1 MTDAENDAENDD
13 TTRGQA
19 PTAADLYAILYVSTA
34 ARLLSLVELTQL
46 QARAQAR
53 NLDQQVTGLL
63 LYAGGAFMQYIE
75 GPAAGL
81 STVYGVIKADPLHYG
96 VIDLLREPIG
106 QRQFGH
112 WAMAM
117 RVVDEF
123 GVAQTSGQD
132 ALVMDSLARM
142 AQPSV
147 TARQLLTNF
156 WHRGRRSV
164 AAALFDLSAERARRL
179 APARGGQARQTRV

>member
-1 MTDAENDAENDD
+1 MTDAENDD

-19 PTAADLYAILYVSTA
+19 PPPVDLYAILYVSTA
-34 ARLLSLVELTQL
+34 ARLLSLAELRHL

-53 NLDQQVTGLL
+53 NHDEQVTGLL

-75 GPAAGL
+75 GTAAGL
-81 STVYGVIKADPLHYG
+81 STVYGVIKSDPLHYG
-96 VIDLLREPIG
+96 VIDLLRQPIG

-117 RVVDEF
+117 RVVDEC
-123 GVAQTSGQD
+123 GQSQTSGQD

-142 AQPSV
+142 EQPGFG
-147 TARQLLTNF
+147 ARDLLTNF
-156 WHRGRRSV
+156 WQRGRHSV
-164 AAALFDLSAERARRL
+164 AAALFDLSADRARRL
-179 APARGGQARQTRV
+179 APTHVRRGHQAWA